1 MMVDDVYSPSL
12 DWAPILTGEMLL
24 FGLMGRL
31 LHTQPDRDWLQSLVQ
46 DDVFAESP
54 FADEH
59 PRVNTGLRLLENW
72 SHACRGEISD
82 HVFDSLQADYNDL
95 FVGPGPVLAPP
106 WESVYFNEARMIF
119 QKETLD
125 VRQWYRQFGLEAAKI
140 YKEPDDHIGL
150 ELAFLAHLASLGATA
165 LEHQDESQ
173 ISRLLEAQRDFLVAH
188 PVRWVSIWRELVEEH
203 ARTDFYRGVALVTD
217 GALTE
222 MGAIL
227 GIDLV
232 ER

>member
-1 MMVDDVYSPSL
+1 MMVDHVCSTRL
-12 DWAPILTGEMLL
+12 DWTPMLTGEMLL

-31 LHTQPDRDWLQSLVQ
+31 LSSEPERDWLQSLVQ
-46 DDVFAESP
+46 EDVFSESP
-54 FADEH
+54 FAAEN
-59 PRVNTGLRLLENW
+59 PRVVTGLALLESW
-72 SHACRGEISD
+72 SQECCGEVSD
-82 HVFDSLQADYNDL
+82 EIFDQLQADYNHL
-95 FVGPGPVLAPP
+95 FVGPGQVLAPP

-119 QKETLD
+119 QKETLN

-150 ELAFLAHLASLGATA
+150 ELVFLAHLANLGVTA
-165 LEHQDESQ
+165 LEQQDENQ
-173 ISRLLEAQRDFLVAH
+173 INRLLEAQRDFLAAH
-188 PVRWVSIWRELVEEH
+188 PLRWVSIWRELVEEH

-222 MGAIL
+222 MGVIL
-227 GIDLV
+227 GIDMM